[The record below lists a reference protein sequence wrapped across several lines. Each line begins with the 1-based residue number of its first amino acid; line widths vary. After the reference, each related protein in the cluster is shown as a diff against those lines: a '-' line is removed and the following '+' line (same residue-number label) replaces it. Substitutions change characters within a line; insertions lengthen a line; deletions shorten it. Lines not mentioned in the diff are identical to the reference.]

1 MDVHMTTD
9 KLNKLTADSYNQDIS
24 NKIQV
29 IYGDIK
35 IKSYSSNWETWIFKC
50 SLISNMFT
58 STTTINKVTN
68 SHSIA

>member
-24 NKIQV
+24 NKVQV
-29 IYGDIK
+29 IYRDIK

-68 SHSIA
+68 SRSIA